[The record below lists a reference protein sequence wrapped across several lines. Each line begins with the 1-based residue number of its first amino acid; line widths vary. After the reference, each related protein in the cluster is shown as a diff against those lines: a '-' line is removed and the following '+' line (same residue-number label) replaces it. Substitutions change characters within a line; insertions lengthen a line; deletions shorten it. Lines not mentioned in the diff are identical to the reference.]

1 MSIHTTVQKLNDRV
15 RNELAALWDRY
26 ESEDIDFEEFT
37 ALATAVITRA
47 AQRARAIG
55 DLSVAAQLTQLT
67 RQIAVPSGVE
77 PDETIP
83 SEASAAIREQT
94 ETQSYDHDPRTAMGI
109 AGAAVVMA
117 AMQKGIS
124 DAMRTNRVEY
134 FTRTANPGACEI
146 CTEME
151 GVVLPADVPMWHHKG
166 CMCVPTITIYTNE

>member
-1 MSIHTTVQKLNDRV
+1 MSIHTTVQRLNERV
-15 RNELAALWDRY
+15 RKELAALWDRY
-26 ESEDIDFEEFT
+26 ESEDIDFDEFT

-55 DLSVAAQLTQLT
+55 DLSVASQLTRLT

-77 PDETIP
+77 PDESIP

-94 ETQSYDHDPRTAMGI
+94 ETQAYDQDPRTAMGV
-109 AGAAVVMA
+109 AGAAVVMT
-117 AMQKGIS
+117 AMQQGIS

-134 FTRTANPGACEI
+134 FTRTTNPGACDI
-146 CTEME
+146 CEEMA

-166 CMCVPTITIYTNE
+166 CMCVPTITIYSNE